1 MPSRIEDFM
10 SRLKYIEIGGTHFL
24 DARFLY
30 EKQAWLVIGT
40 ILLAALTGI
49 LGHRRLSGGNASGSP
64 ALVTNY
70 EGLVGNATTPKLEL
84 SIGPAGAWQ
93 PLRIRFGNDGAG
105 TSAKRTSVPQPV
117 RTEPLAA
124 GMLAGWPS
132 ATTPEIRNLTLGQ
145 QPSGPATLWYR
156 ILIHGGPSI
165 QVRRLVSR

>member
-1 MPSRIEDFM
+1 M
-10 SRLKYIEIGGTHFL
+10 SRLKYIEIGAATHFL
-24 DARFLY
+24 DARILY

-40 ILLAALTGI
+40 ILLAALTGV
-49 LGHRRLSGGNASGSP
+49 LGHRRLSDGNASSNP

-84 SIGPAGAWQ
+84 SIGPAGTWQ
-93 PLRIRFGNDGAG
+93 PLRIRFNNDGAG
-105 TSAKRTSVPQPV
+105 ASAKRKSLPQPV

-124 GMLAGWPS
+124 GMVAAWPS
-132 ATTPEIRNLTLGQ
+132 PTTPEIRSLTLSQ
-145 QPSGPATLWYR
+145 EPSGPATLWYR

>member
-1 MPSRIEDFM
+1 M
-10 SRLKYIEIGGTHFL
+10 SRLKYIEIGGGGTHFL
-24 DARFLY
+24 AARFLY

-49 LGHRRLSGGNASGSP
+49 LGHRRLSNRNAGSSP

-70 EGLVGNATTPKLEL
+70 EGLVGNATSPKLEL
-84 SIGPAGAWQ
+84 SIGPAGTWQ
-93 PLRIRFGNDGAG
+93 PLRIRFNNDGAG
-105 TSAKRTSVPQPV
+105 ASAKHTSPQPV

-132 ATTPEIRNLTLGQ
+132 PTTPEIRNLTLSREPG
-145 QPSGPATLWYR
+145 GPATLWYR
-156 ILIHGGPSI
+156 ILIQGGPSI